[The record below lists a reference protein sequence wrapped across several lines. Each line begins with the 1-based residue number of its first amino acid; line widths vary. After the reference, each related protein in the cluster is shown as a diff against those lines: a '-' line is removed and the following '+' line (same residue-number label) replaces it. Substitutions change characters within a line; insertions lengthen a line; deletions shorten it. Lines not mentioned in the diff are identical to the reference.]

1 MNLLYWMF
9 FQDREAKWISGTAFV
24 DLEERESRLDGIR
37 KEIEKERR
45 ELSKRKPPSMATAQ
59 NASHKHRENALRY
72 TFIKFL
78 TPANFSDFNYQR
90 FMIILVLRNIIAK
103 NLS

>member
-1 MNLLYWMF
+1 M
-9 FQDREAKWISGTAFV
+9 

-78 TPANFSDFNYQR
+78 TPANFCDFNYQR
-90 FMIILVLRNIIAK
+90 FMMILVLRNIIAK

>member
-1 MNLLYWMF
+1 MDQWNDICRF
-9 FQDREAKWISGTAFV
+9 G
-24 DLEERESRLDGIR
+24 SRLDGIR

-72 TFIKFL
+72 IFIKFL
-78 TPANFSDFNYQR
+78 TDLA
-90 FMIILVLRNIIAK
+90 I
-103 NLS
+103 